1 MDSTPL
7 VSSIEAIACS
17 RMATI
22 ARDAMLVDV
31 AKLLTQT
38 HIALVVVC
46 NPDRTMAGVISK
58 SDFVR
63 QIGHCA
69 GRACQTAA
77 VDVMTRQVTF
87 CQASDRLADVLLT
100 MQTQGFVH
108 VPVIDGDRKPVGV
121 VNARDALRLLMM
133 EGQYEESLLRNYVM
147 GIGYQKSVRIFR

>member
-1 MDSTPL
+1 MGSTPL

-22 ARDAMLVDV
+22 ARDAMLIDV

-38 HIALVVVC
+38 QIDLVVVC
-46 NPDRTMAGVISK
+46 NPDSSMVGVITK
-58 SDFVR
+58 SDVVR

-69 GRACQTAA
+69 GGACQTAA
-77 VDVMTRQVTF
+77 ADVMTQQVTF
-87 CQASDRLADVLLT
+87 CRASDRLADVLLT
-100 MQTQGFVH
+100 MQTQGLVH
-108 VPVIDGDRKPVGV
+108 LPVIDGDRKPVGV

-147 GIGYQKSVRIFR
+147 GIGYQ